1 MRYVITNETRDKYAA
16 QLDVNGAYTLV
27 SEPMK
32 AKIFDKV
39 KNANRVLG
47 VNKHRFGNGFNVY
60 RVDNIPEL
68 TRFAYDDGTDAIIE
82 QGNDE
87 HTFEGNE
94 PVLDDN
100 NIEQAFGTP
109 DLPFGIVDKAREI
122 AQDAELVKQRR
133 QYLINELRLAD
144 LELTD
149 IEHAAEFYELNAAQG
164 YKLYRLLHDVRVR
177 RRRAKDELQL
187 LDTFLNSS
195 VTRID
200 NVCKQ
205 AEGYS
210 SRSYTPRV
218 NKALFDV

>member
-1 MRYVITNETRDKYAA
+1 MRYVITNETRDLYAA

-39 KNANRVLG
+39 KDANRVLG
-47 VNKHRFGNGFNVY
+47 VNRHRFGKGFNVN
-60 RVDNIPEL
+60 RVDRIPEL
-68 TRFAYDDGTDAIIE
+68 ARFAHNNVDDVSIE
-82 QGNDE
+82 QYNAE
-87 HTFEGNE
+87 HMF
-94 PVLDDN
+94 DN
-100 NIEQAFGTP
+100 NKPVSESADHVLGNHN
-109 DLPFGIVDKAREI
+109 LPFGIVDKAREI

-177 RRRAKDELQL
+177 RRRVKDELQL
-187 LDTFLNSS
+187 LDTFLGSS

-218 NKALFDV
+218 NKELFDV